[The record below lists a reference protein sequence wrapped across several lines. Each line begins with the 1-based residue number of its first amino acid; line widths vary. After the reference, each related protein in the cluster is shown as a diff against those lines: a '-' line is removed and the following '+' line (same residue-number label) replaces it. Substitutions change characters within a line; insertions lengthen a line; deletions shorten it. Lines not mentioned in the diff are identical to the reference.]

1 VQFLVHRTVVASQT
15 ADVPPPDAAGAAP
28 MTIAAIAKPGSYL
41 LKITLIQGDE
51 STEQSIRYSIAA
63 R

>member
-1 VQFLVHRTVVASQT
+1 MVASQT
-15 ADVPPPDAAGAAP
+15 ADVPPPDAGGAAP

-41 LKITLIQGDE
+41 LKITLFQGDE